1 MEEEKKKENL
11 EIRGLQDETT
21 GMREKGINNMG
32 WIDREE
38 WRKKINL

>member
-21 GMREKGINNMG
+21 GMREMEINME

-38 WRKKINL
+38 CRGKIKL